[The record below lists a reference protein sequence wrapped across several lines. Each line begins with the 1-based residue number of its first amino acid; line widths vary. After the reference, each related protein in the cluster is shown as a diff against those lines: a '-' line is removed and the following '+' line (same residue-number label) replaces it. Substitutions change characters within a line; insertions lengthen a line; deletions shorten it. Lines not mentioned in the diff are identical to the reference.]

1 MWLLG
6 RSHNFTIEIQTI
18 FTQYKFNLGY
28 VSMKS
33 YLKQYLWGFL
43 YEIS

>member
-6 RSHNFTIEIQTI
+6 RDHNFTIEIQTI

-28 VSMKS
+28 LSMKS
-33 YLKQYLWGFL
+33 YLKQYLWGL
-43 YEIS
+43 LHEIS

>member
-1 MWLLG
+1 MWLLEELITLQLKYKL
-6 RSHNFTIEIQTI
+6 F
-18 FTQYKFNLGY
+18 FTQYKINLGY

-33 YLKQYLWGFL
+33 YLKQYLWGLL